1 MNERVYKKLF
11 EISEKIDSIVRVAE
25 GVVEGL
31 DRVTTKTLT
40 LVPELILWENEV

>member
-31 DRVTTKTLT
+31 DRAMTQTFVI
-40 LVPELILWENEV
+40 VPELILWENEA

>member
-1 MNERVYKKLF
+1 MNERVYEKLF
-11 EISEKIDSIVRVAE
+11 EISQKLDAIVKEAK

-40 LVPELILWENEV
+40 LAPELILWENEA